1 MEWIAGAVFGVYGL
15 IILGSILLLIFLIV
29 RRINI
34 KKTERFEDRD
44 N

>member
-1 MEWIAGAVFGVYGL
+1 MEGIDMWTL
-15 IILGSILLLIFLIV
+15 IIIGLLCIPIIYKRLGE
-29 RRINI
+29 